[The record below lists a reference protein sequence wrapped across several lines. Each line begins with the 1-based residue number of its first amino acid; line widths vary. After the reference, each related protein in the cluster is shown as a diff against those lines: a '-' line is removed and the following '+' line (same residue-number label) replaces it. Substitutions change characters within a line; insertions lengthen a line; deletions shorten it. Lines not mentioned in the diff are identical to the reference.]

1 MKGAGNK
8 VVIAFKGGTWANKTD
23 TTHDTYYLYSSM
35 IWVVTHWRMASQ
47 YSGVRYIKTS
57 KMTSFAI
64 ALSDGMLDSVT
75 AVRDVTSG

>member
-1 MKGAGNK
+1 
-8 VVIAFKGGTWANKTD
+8 
-23 TTHDTYYLYSSM
+23 M

-64 ALSDGMLDSVT
+64 ALSEGMLDSVT
-75 AVRDVTSG
+75 AVRDVTSE